1 MPRNHKIVLR
11 QGTTTPGA
19 PNFEVGEPAW
29 DKTGKKLYIKSEDGE
44 MCEFTPGGGGVT
56 TGVDPVIAGM
66 IF

>member
-29 DKTGKKLYIKSEDGE
+29 DRLGKKLYIKAEDGT
-44 MCEFTPGGGGVT
+44 MVEFAGGGGGLPV
-56 TGVDPVIAGM
+56 GIDPIIAGM